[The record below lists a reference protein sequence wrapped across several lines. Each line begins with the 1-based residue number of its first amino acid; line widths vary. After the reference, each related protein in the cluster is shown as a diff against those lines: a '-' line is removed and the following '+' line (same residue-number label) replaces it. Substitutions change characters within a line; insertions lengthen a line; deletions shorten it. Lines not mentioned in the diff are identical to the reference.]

1 MVRYLNPDPLQ
12 REDFIDDAKS
22 LLSEMEL
29 IFGIADTLKLDMNT
43 GL

>member
-1 MVRYLNPDPLQ
+1 MFEPGSIHE

-22 LLSEMEL
+22 LLSEMQS
-29 IFGIADTLKLDMNT
+29 IFQIIDTLKLNQNI